1 MSKSFEFLKSCGV
14 FFLTTI
20 NGEIPAS
27 RPFGAAMEYE
37 GNLYISTGNTKDV
50 YTQLIQ
56 NPNIQIVALKKET
69 REWIRINGKAIE
81 TKDLKEKKIMLE
93 ECPILSKRFD
103 SEACEYFALFKIIDM
118 ESYLCTDSGMSK
130 IVF

>member
-20 NGEIPAS
+20 NGEVPAS
-27 RPFGAAMEYE
+27 RPFGAVMEYE
-37 GNLYISTGNTKDV
+37 RNLYISTGNTKDV
-50 YTQLIQ
+50 YKQLIQ

-81 TKDLKEKKIMLE
+81 TKDLKEKRIMLE

-130 IVF
+130 IN

>member
-14 FFLTTI
+14 FFVTTI
-20 NGEIPAS
+20 NGEVPAS
-27 RPFGAAMEYE
+27 RPFGAVMEYE

-50 YTQLIQ
+50 YKQLVQ
-56 NPNIQIVALKKET
+56 NPNIQIVALKKEI

-81 TKDLKEKKIMLE
+81 TKGLKEKKIMLE

-103 SEACEYFALFKIIDM
+103 SETCEFFALFKITDM
-118 ESYLCTDSGMSK
+118 ESYLCTDSGMRK
-130 IVF
+130 ID

>member
-1 MSKSFEFLKSCGV
+1 MSKSFEFLKSCRV

-20 NGEIPAS
+20 NGEVPAS
-27 RPFGAAMEYE
+27 RPFGAVMEYE

-50 YTQLIQ
+50 YKQLIK

-81 TKDLKEKKIMLE
+81 TKDLKEKRIMLE

-103 SEACEYFALFKIIDM
+103 SETCEYFALFKIIDM

-130 IVF
+130 IN

>member
-1 MSKSFEFLKSCGV
+1 MSKSFEFLKSCEV

-20 NGEIPAS
+20 NGEVPAS
-27 RPFGAAMEYE
+27 RPFGAVMEYE

-50 YTQLIQ
+50 YKQLIQ

-81 TKDLKEKKIMLE
+81 TKDLKEKRIMLE

>member
-1 MSKSFEFLKSCGV
+1 MSKSFQFLKSCGV
-14 FFLTTI
+14 FFVTTI
-20 NGEIPAS
+20 NGEVPAS
-27 RPFGAAMEYE
+27 RPFGAVMEYE

-50 YTQLIQ
+50 YKQLVQ

-81 TKDLKEKKIMLE
+81 TKDLKEKRIMLE
-93 ECPILSKRFD
+93 EFPILSKRFD
-103 SEACEYFALFKIIDM
+103 SETCEYFALFKITDM

-130 IVF
+130 ID

>member
-1 MSKSFEFLKSCGV
+1 MEC
-14 FFLTTI
+14 FFVTTI
-20 NGEIPAS
+20 NGEVPAS
-27 RPFGAAMEYE
+27 RPFGAVMEYE

-50 YTQLIQ
+50 YNQFLQ
-56 NPNIQIVALKKET
+56 NSNIQIVALKKET

-81 TKDLKEKKIMLE
+81 TKDLKEKRIMIE

-103 SEACEYFALFKIIDM
+103 SETCEHFALFKITDM

-130 IVF
+130 ID

>member
-14 FFLTTI
+14 FFVTTI
-20 NGEIPAS
+20 NGEGPAS
-27 RPFGAAMEYE
+27 RPFGAVMEYE
-37 GNLYISTGNTKDV
+37 GHLYISTGNTKDV
-50 YTQLIQ
+50 YNQFLQ

-81 TKDLKEKKIMLE
+81 TKDLKEKRIMLK

-103 SEACEYFALFKIIDM
+103 SETCENFALFKITNM
-118 ESYLCTDSGMSK
+118 ESYLCTDSGISR
-130 IVF
+130 ID